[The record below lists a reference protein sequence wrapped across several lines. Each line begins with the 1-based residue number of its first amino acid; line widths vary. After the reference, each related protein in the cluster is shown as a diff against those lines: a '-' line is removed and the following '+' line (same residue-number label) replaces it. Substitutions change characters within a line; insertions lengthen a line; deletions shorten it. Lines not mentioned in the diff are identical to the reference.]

1 MKTFN
6 YIAQDPTHQLVRG
19 RLQANHPSEIRGV
32 LQAQGMRLLGVEHSQ
47 WGGLESL
54 WNRAIKR
61 LTKRALRGIEVELFL
76 QQLAV
81 MLSSGLE
88 LTAALR
94 DLEQHSTS
102 KRLRVTCA
110 DLLNQVQAGD
120 SFAQAIATSKSF
132 PPIVEQL
139 VGVGEQ
145 TGELPITLERAAEF
159 LERRRATLGGI
170 RAALSYPVFVAVS
183 AFTVAIY
190 LVVSAIPKL
199 SLFLN
204 TMGRD
209 LPAMTQSLVDLSDFV
224 RQYGVV
230 LSVSLVASIVA
241 VGLFYCWKPS
251 RYRMDRFLL
260 RIPVLGALAQVAE
273 TQQLASTLAL
283 MMRSGVLLPDALETG
298 AKLHSNHY
306 LAEQVRQIVRRV
318 VAGRALADSIG
329 TDGGFAP
336 LLPNMAAVGE
346 RTGDLPK
353 CLEHVAAFYSK
364 ELDRRLKRLVGLL
377 EPAIIVFVGGIVG
390 YVYIA
395 FFMALISAGGSFK

>member
-1 MKTFN
+1 MKTYE
-6 YIAQDPTHQLVRG
+6 YIAQDAANQIVRG
-19 RLQANHPSEIRGV
+19 RLQAEHPGEIRAR
-32 LQAQGMRLLGVEHSQ
+32 LQARGIRLLTVEQSN
-47 WGGLESL
+47 WGMLELRWEQAGSL
-54 WNRAIKR
+54 LRKR
-61 LTKRALRGIEVELFL
+61 PLRGVEVELFL

-81 MLSSGLE
+81 MLGSGLE

-102 KRLRVTCA
+102 ARLRATCRN
-110 DLLNQVQAGD
+110 LLTQVQAGD
-120 SFAQAIATSKSF
+120 SFAESIANSKRF
-132 PPIVEQL
+132 PPIVQQL

-170 RAALSYPVFVAVS
+170 RSALSYPIFVAVS

-230 LSVSLVASIVA
+230 LSVSSVASLVAI
-241 VGLFYCWKPS
+241 GLLYCWAPG
-251 RYRMDRFLL
+251 RYRIDRLIL
-260 RIPVLGALAQVAE
+260 RIPILGSLAQVAE
-273 TQQLASTLAL
+273 TQQFASTLAL
-283 MMRSGVLLPDALETG
+283 MLRSGVRLPEALEAG

-306 LAEQVRQIVRRV
+306 LAEQVRQMVRRV
-318 VAGRALADSIG
+318 VAGQALADSIG
-329 TDGGFAP
+329 TDRGFAP

-353 CLEHVAAFYSK
+353 CLEHVALFYNK
-364 ELDRRLKRLVGLL
+364 DLDRRLKKFVGLL

-395 FFMALISAGGSFK
+395 FFMALISAGGNFK